1 MIAENNNND
10 KMKNSKVA
18 YIIYL
23 YRVLFLAISSILI
36 SCLSTLVGLFVCTVM
51 PNKSNEMISF
61 DLANNNNENE
71 NNNMNLKRI
80 SFFTI
85 IVLVFFVWIRQKD
98 SIRMDDP

>member
-36 SCLSTLVGLFVCTVM
+36 NCLSALVGLFVCTVM
-51 PNKSNEMISF
+51 PNKSNEIISF
-61 DLANNNNENE
+61 DLANNNNDENNE

-85 IVLVFFVWIRQKD
+85 IVLVFFCLD
-98 SIRMDDP
+98 

>member
-1 MIAENNNND
+1 MIVENNNND

-23 YRVLFLAISSILI
+23 YRVLFLPISSILI
-36 SCLSTLVGLFVCTVM
+36 NCLSALVGLFVCTVM
-51 PNKSNEMISF
+51 PNKSNEIISF
-61 DLANNNNENE
+61 DLANNNNDENNE

-85 IVLVFFVWIRQKD
+85 IVLVFFCLD
-98 SIRMDDP
+98 